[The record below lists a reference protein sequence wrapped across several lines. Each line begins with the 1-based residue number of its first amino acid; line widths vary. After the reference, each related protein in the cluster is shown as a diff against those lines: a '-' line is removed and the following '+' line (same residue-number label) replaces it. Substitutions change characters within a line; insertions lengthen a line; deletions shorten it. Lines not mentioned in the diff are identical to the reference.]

1 MKGLCIFL
9 AVILMCLLLPVRA
22 WAVACPVAVGGAAP
36 ADTAQTAARD
46 SARRDSLRAD
56 TLREVVVRPD
66 SVLPVVRVLEKT
78 VGRSRGPRSMSL
90 GDVIE
95 KVAPGLQ
102 DKMLHPF
109 AIKQRDG
116 ISYLLGTVY
125 DARGAD
131 DTLRTVEIGRMR
143 NVTTRLLDGKKLFAA
158 AAGILND
165 PQRMETMSQNMAAL
179 GIPDATKR
187 IYDTVMTLLK

>member
-9 AVILMCLLLPVRA
+9 TVILVCLLLPVQA

-66 SVLPVVRVLEKT
+66 SVLPVVRALEKT
-78 VGRSRGPRSMSL
+78 VGRSRGPKSMSL
-90 GDVIE
+90 GDIIE

-158 AAGILND
+158 LDEEDASAA
-165 PQRMETMSQNMAAL
+165 
-179 GIPDATKR
+179 
-187 IYDTVMTLLK
+187 

>member
-1 MKGLCIFL
+1 MPAAKDAVTLRIMKGLCIFL
-9 AVILMCLLLPVRA
+9 AVILVCLLLPVRA
-22 WAVACPVAVGGAAP
+22 WTVACPVAVGGAAP

-46 SARRDSLRAD
+46 SARRDSLLTD

-66 SVLPVVRVLEKT
+66 SVLPVARVLEKT

-109 AIKQRDG
+109 AIKQRK
-116 ISYLLGTVY
+116 SERRKKKMRQVLENY
-125 DARGAD
+125 DRQK
-131 DTLRTVEIGRMR
+131 TFNE
-143 NVTTRLLDGKKLFAA
+143 LLDEAVKR
-158 AAGILND
+158 
-165 PQRMETMSQNMAAL
+165 QQMEDERA
-179 GIPDATKR
+179 KR
-187 IYDTVMTLLK
+187 EAERGY

>member
-1 MKGLCIFL
+1 MKHCRPYLITLL
-9 AVILMCLLLPVRA
+9 ACLLLPMMA
-22 WAVACPVAVGGAAP
+22 SGGAAHGLAQAAAQAP
-36 ADTAQTAARD
+36 AAACAGQDSTVRDTLQ
-46 SARRDSLRAD
+46 AD

-109 AIKQRDG
+109 AIKQRK
-116 ISYLLGTVY
+116 SERRKKKMRRVLENY
-125 DARGAD
+125 DRQK
-131 DTLRTVEIGRMR
+131 TFNE
-143 NVTTRLLDGKKLFAA
+143 LLDEAVKR
-158 AAGILND
+158 
-165 PQRMETMSQNMAAL
+165 QQMEDERANREAER
-179 GIPDATKR
+179 G
-187 IYDTVMTLLK
+187 Y

>member
-1 MKGLCIFL
+1 MKHCRPYLITLL
-9 AVILMCLLLPVRA
+9 ACLLLPMMA
-22 WAVACPVAVGGAAP
+22 SGGAAHGLAQAAAQAP
-36 ADTAQTAARD
+36 AAACAGQDSTVRDTLQ
-46 SARRDSLRAD
+46 AD

-109 AIKQRDG
+109 AIKQRK
-116 ISYLLGTVY
+116 SERRKKKMRRVLENY
-125 DARGAD
+125 DRQK
-131 DTLRTVEIGRMR
+131 TFNE
-143 NVTTRLLDGKKLFAA
+143 LLDEAV
-158 AAGILND
+158 
-165 PQRMETMSQNMAAL
+165 
-179 GIPDATKR
+179 KR
-187 IYDTVMTLLK
+187 QQLEDERARRAEGQGD

>member
-1 MKGLCIFL
+1 MPAAKDAVTLHIMKGLCIFL
-9 AVILMCLLLPVRA
+9 TVILVCLLLPVQA

-66 SVLPVVRVLEKT
+66 SVLPVVRALEKT

-90 GDVIE
+90 
-95 KVAPGLQ
+95 

-109 AIKQRDG
+109 ASKQRK
-116 ISYLLGTVY
+116 SERRKKKMRRVLENY
-125 DARGAD
+125 DRQK
-131 DTLRTVEIGRMR
+131 TFNE
-143 NVTTRLLDGKKLFAA
+143 LLDEAVKR
-158 AAGILND
+158 
-165 PQRMETMSQNMAAL
+165 QQMEDERA
-179 GIPDATKR
+179 KR
-187 IYDTVMTLLK
+187 EAERGD

>member
-1 MKGLCIFL
+1 MKHCRPYLITLL
-9 AVILMCLLLPVRA
+9 ACLLLPMMA
-22 WAVACPVAVGGAAP
+22 SGGAAHGLAQAAAQAP
-36 ADTAQTAARD
+36 AAACAGQDSTVRDTLQ
-46 SARRDSLRAD
+46 AD

-109 AIKQRDG
+109 AIKQRK
-116 ISYLLGTVY
+116 SERRKKKMRRVLENY
-125 DARGAD
+125 DRQK
-131 DTLRTVEIGRMR
+131 TFNE
-143 NVTTRLLDGKKLFAA
+143 LLDEAVKR
-158 AAGILND
+158 
-165 PQRMETMSQNMAAL
+165 QQMEDERA
-179 GIPDATKR
+179 KR
-187 IYDTVMTLLK
+187 EAERGY

>member
-22 WAVACPVAVGGAAP
+22 WAVAYPVAVGGAAP

-46 SARRDSLRAD
+46 SARRDSLRTD

-90 GDVIE
+90 GDIIE

-109 AIKQRDG
+109 AIKQRK
-116 ISYLLGTVY
+116 SERRKKKMHRVLENY
-125 DARGAD
+125 DRQK
-131 DTLRTVEIGRMR
+131 TFNE
-143 NVTTRLLDGKKLFAA
+143 LLDEAVKR
-158 AAGILND
+158 
-165 PQRMETMSQNMAAL
+165 QQMEDERA
-179 GIPDATKR
+179 KR
-187 IYDTVMTLLK
+187 EAERGY

>member
-1 MKGLCIFL
+1 MPAAKDAVTLRIMKGICIFL

-22 WAVACPVAVGGAAP
+22 WAVACPVAAGGAAP

-46 SARRDSLRAD
+46 SARRDSMRAD

-109 AIKQRDG
+109 AIKQRK
-116 ISYLLGTVY
+116 SERRKKKMRRVLENY
-125 DARGAD
+125 DRQK
-131 DTLRTVEIGRMR
+131 TFNE
-143 NVTTRLLDGKKLFAA
+143 LLDEAVKR
-158 AAGILND
+158 
-165 PQRMETMSQNMAAL
+165 QQMEDERA
-179 GIPDATKR
+179 KR
-187 IYDTVMTLLK
+187 EAERGY